1 MQANT
6 EPAKTK
12 ATELNSGFASRDSVL
27 GHEWSVTEDA
37 QLPFQST
44 ESSDFHA
51 MNAIPS
57 RQEEDSFDGMFFF
70 PGTF

>member
-1 MQANT
+1 MLANT

-12 ATELNSGFASRDSVL
+12 AIELNSGFASRDSVL

-37 QLPFQST
+37 QLQFQNT

-51 MNAIPS
+51 MNATPS
-57 RQEEDSFDGMFFF
+57 REEEDSFSGMFFF
-70 PGTF
+70 PRTF